1 MARQTSASVYR
12 TILTQILD
20 NTLQDGSRLPTE
32 RKLANEFGASRS
44 TIRKAIDRLRQ
55 DGLVLSRQG
64 DGNYVAGLRAED
76 PLALRVD
83 LDGSFD
89 DVFAVRRL
97 IDGQLAADAA
107 QNNGEITLRRLS
119 DSIAMFQREIEAA
132 SIDMLNI
139 RRADIEFHGAIA
151 DASGNRMLRE
161 LVRCFAPAVVPYWR
175 AWMELEQSQ
184 MRKLVA
190 DTLAEHTMIY
200 SAIEAG
206 NPQIAEAAMR
216 HHFQTNHVRYRRL
229 FRKAR
234 RS

>member
-12 TILTQILD
+12 TLLTQIL
-20 NTLQDGSRLPTE
+20 NNKLHDGSKLPTE
-32 RKLANEFGASRS
+32 QTLSDEFGASRT

-55 DGLVLSRQG
+55 DGLVISRQG
-64 DGNYVAGLRAED
+64 DGNYVAGLGATD
-76 PLALRVD
+76 PLAVRFDVA
-83 LDGSFD
+83 GSFD

-97 IDGQLAADAA
+97 LDGQLAADAA
-107 QNNGEITLRRLS
+107 QNNGEITLNRLS
-119 DSIAMFQREIEAA
+119 ASIEMFRREMDSPD
-132 SIDMLNI
+132 IDMLNI

-175 AWMELEQSQ
+175 AWIELEQGQ
-184 MRKLVA
+184 KQKLVA

-206 NPQIAEAAMR
+206 NPQIAEASMR

-229 FRKAR
+229 FKMPRGC
-234 RS
+234 

>member
-12 TILTQILD
+12 ILLTQIL
-20 NTLQDGSRLPTE
+20 NNSLVDGSRLPTE
-32 RKLANEFGASRS
+32 QALAGEFGASRS

-55 DGLVLSRQG
+55 DGLVISRQG
-64 DGNYVAGLRAED
+64 DGNYVTGLGAAD
-76 PLALRVD
+76 PLAVRIDV
-83 LDGSFD
+83 DGSFD

-97 IDGQLAADAA
+97 LDGQLAADAA
-107 QNNGEITLRRLS
+107 QNNGELTLNRLS
-119 DSIAMFQREIEAA
+119 GSIKMFEREMESAE
-132 SIDMLNI
+132 IDMINI

-161 LVRCFAPAVVPYWR
+161 LVRGFAPAVVPYWR
-175 AWMELEQSQ
+175 AWIELEQSQ
-184 MRKLVA
+184 KRKLVA

-206 NPQIAEAAMR
+206 NPQIAEASMR

-229 FRKAR
+229 FKNGR
-234 RS
+234 RG